1 MAKSS
6 PKKSVKK
13 KPKRG
18 KRSVA
23 KVPQNSAR
31 KNAMISA
38 LISTLG
44 IVSTACELVGIDR
57 NTHYNWY
64 EKDEKYKKRVDELL
78 NVSLDFAESK
88 LFETIKGVELDED
101 KIFLHEGAPVVVATK
116 KRYPP
121 SDANIRFYLDRKG
134 TKRGYGTEQQLNKDK
149 QESIQPPPVTFTR
162 RTTNDNDGTV
172 G

>member
-6 PKKSVKK
+6 PKSKVKK
-13 KPKRG
+13 KPKKG

-23 KVPQNSAR
+23 KIPQNSTR
-31 KNAMISA
+31 KNVMISA

-44 IVSTACELVGIDR
+44 IVTSACELAGIDR
-57 NTHYNWY
+57 GTHYDWY

-78 NVSLDFAESK
+78 NVSLDFTESK
-88 LFETIKGVELDED
+88 LFETIKGIELDED

-134 TKRGYGTEQQLNKDK
+134 KKRGYGVELQSNDG

-162 RTTNDNDGTV
+162 RATDDNDGTV